1 MTEILQRR
9 PWLSYAA
16 LSVLW
21 IVVACLVI
29 PTWGWTYWDFGDG
42 NYLYVARRVR
52 EGLVL
57 YKDILAPQPPLHIIA
72 GMIAQ
77 SIGNLFHNELFG
89 VRAYSLLSRFA
100 ASFVLFL
107 IGMKLYENHVKA
119 ILCAAVYLFMPIS
132 FWWSMAYESENLE
145 IVFLLLA
152 MFLLVKWNR
161 NSAMMAGIC
170 SALACHCNMTAVPY
184 FIVNVIFLLFRMPR
198 LAGWYAGAFVAF
210 YGTTA
215 VAANVWTEG
224 YFADN
229 VLFNQVGTFPRTDI
243 LRAAN
248 PDDSFLKYTFRKITS
263 EGYKVLEIE
272 GGLIAAAFIGML
284 SVLHRTPFQ
293 AKRPSTTDVGPSGD
307 FSGSGHQT
315 PNPCYLVEF
324 LAWSTIGLMLSIC
337 FTAKGGTVNYIF
349 CLGESGVALFAAEA
363 LALLWCGRGLRGAS
377 LRNTHP
383 ILTIIAATV
392 VTFIIF
398 AAPTQNIRLTLMKA
412 QSELPVEVMNDVRS
426 QIMTHTKP
434 GDEILA
440 PPFYAYATRTN
451 VTGELAENY
460 IWNIK
465 YMNETFDGEQG
476 PAVAKMREIATAI
489 AAGKPRIILLDTAQ
503 TGRVPEIASAINQH
517 YIPAD
522 PPQITTRNTRLTVW
536 IPRK

>member
-1 MTEILQRR
+1 MNEIFQRK

-16 LSVLW
+16 LGALW
-21 IVVACLVI
+21 ALVAFLVI

-57 YKDILAPQPPLHIIA
+57 YKDVLAPQPPLHIIA

-107 IGMKLYENHVKA
+107 IGRKLYGNEFKA
-119 ILCAAVYLFMPIS
+119 VACAAIYLFTPIG

-152 MFLLVKWNR
+152 MLFLIRLRR
-161 NSAMMAGIC
+161 NSLMLAGIF

-184 FIVNVIFLLFRMPR
+184 FIVNTIFLIFRKPR
-198 LAGWYAGAFVAF
+198 LAAWYAGAFVIF
-210 YGTTA
+210 YGATA
-215 VAANVWTEG
+215 VAANIWTDG

-243 LRAAN
+243 LQASD
-248 PDDSFLKYTFRKITS
+248 PSDSFLKYALRKISS
-263 EGYKVLEIE
+263 EGFKVLEIE
-272 GGLIAAAFIGML
+272 GGLIAAAFAGMISIL
-284 SVLHRTPFQ
+284 LRTPFPGNGSSPE
-293 AKRPSTTDVGPSGD
+293 PSS
-307 FSGSGHQT
+307 
-315 PNPCYLVEF
+315 PNAFLVVEY
-324 LAWSTIGLMLSIC
+324 LAWSAIGLMLSIC

-349 CLGESGVALFAAEA
+349 CLGEAGVALFAAEGFC
-363 LALLWCGRGLRGAS
+363 LLWSGRFMRGAS
-377 LRNTHP
+377 LRNTRP
-383 ILTIIAATV
+383 ILMLVAAIV
-392 VTFIIF
+392 VTGAICISP
-398 AAPTQNIRLTLMKA
+398 AANIRMTLNQQ
-412 QSELPVEVMNDVRS
+412 QSELPETAMN
-426 QIMTHTKP
+426 QIRDQITTHAKP

-465 YMNETFDGEQG
+465 YMNETFDREQG
-476 PAVAKMREIATAI
+476 PAVAKMHEIANAI
-489 AAGKPRIILLDTAQ
+489 AEKKPRIILLDTAQ
-503 TGRVPEIASAINQH
+503 TGRVPEIANAVRAH
-517 YIPAD
+517 YQPAD
-522 PPQITTRNTRLTVW
+522 PAEYQSRNVRLEVW